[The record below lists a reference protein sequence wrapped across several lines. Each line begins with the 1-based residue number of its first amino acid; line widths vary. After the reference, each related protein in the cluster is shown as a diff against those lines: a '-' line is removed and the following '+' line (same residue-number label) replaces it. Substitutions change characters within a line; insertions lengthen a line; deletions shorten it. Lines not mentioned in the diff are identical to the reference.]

1 VALLCVKRNGKADA
15 PDCDPGFDK
24 TEIKFAMS
32 CGCVSGAAGGCA
44 SLGYGART
52 FRLVQ

>member
-32 CGCVSGAAGGCA
+32 CGGVSGAAGGCA